1 MAVTLAGYLEFIRGS
16 MQIPTSALP
25 DNSPAVLMTLA
36 IAEEIVNPALRAVK
50 SPFFS
55 TLGYTGPNVYELA
68 VYNLGGDNL
77 INFAPDQP
85 GQTFFKDAR
94 AQFGINSFVA
104 GVISATADEATSE
117 SLTVPDALK
126 GLTLA
131 NLQNLKTPWGRQYL
145 AFAMQ
150 YGTLWGIS

>member
-1 MAVTLAGYLEFIRGS
+1 MAITLAGYLDFIRNY

-25 DNSPAVLMTLA
+25 DSSPAVLMTLA
-36 IAEEIVNPALRAVK
+36 ISEEVVNPALRAVA
-50 SPFFS
+50 SPCYS
-55 TLGYTGPNVYELA
+55 TLGYDGPNIYELC

-77 INFAPDQP
+77 INFAPDVP
-85 GQTFFKDAR
+85 GGTYFAKLR
-94 AQFGINSFVA
+94 AQYGCNSFVA
-104 GVISATADEATSE
+104 GVISSSADEGTSE

-131 NLQNLKTPWGRQYL
+131 NLQNLRTPYGRTYL